1 MNFLKGSL
9 FRRNTELE
17 EPEPME
23 ESGGGILAVW
33 GSPGCGK
40 TVTAVKIAKHLAAQ
54 KKNTVLLLCDMTAP
68 MMPCIC
74 PPSELE
80 VDKSLGSIFAAQ
92 HISTNLIKHNLT
104 TLKRLPHLTMLGLR
118 KKENEYTYAP
128 CTKQQAE
135 ELIRRLREIVPYLQE
150 NRIAVDGMT
159 ASELVDALYTEMAE
173 YGFLTKYIF
182 ADGIEEI
189 DINSWRD
196 IEIQYSD
203 GHTAKLEEHFDSP
216 EHAANVIRRMLQNS
230 GKVLDNA
237 SPIITSRLAKNIRI
251 SVIKT
256 PVLDEDAGVAA
267 SIRIVNPR
275 NLSKAD
281 FVQSGTATEEM
292 LDFLSACLRYGVSI
306 CVAGATSSGKTTVA
320 GWLLST
326 IPDRKRIFTI
336 EDGSRELQ
344 LIRERDGMVTNSVVH
359 TQTRDSENERQRI
372 DQIALLDIAL
382 RFNPDIICVGE
393 MRGPEANAA
402 QEAARVG
409 IAVLTTIHS
418 NSSEGTYRR
427 MVSLCKRAVDTPDDT
442 LMGYVTE
449 AYPIVV
455 YCRQLENKQRRITN
469 ISECEILPDGSR
481 RLHKLYEYHITDN
494 HLEDNR
500 FIIEGEHR
508 KCEEISESL
517 RRRFIENGMP
527 LGELAQFVQGKE
539 EDE

>member
-1 MNFLKGSL
+1 MNFLKGGL
-9 FRRNTELE
+9 FRRNTEPE
-17 EPEPME
+17 ELEPME

-92 HISTNLIKHNLT
+92 HISVNLIKHNLT

-135 ELIRRLREIVPYLQE
+135 ELIRGLREIVPYVVIDCSSY
-150 NRIAVDGMT
+150 IAN
-159 ASELVDALYTEMAE
+159 
-173 YGFLTKYIF
+173 
-182 ADGIEEI
+182 
-189 DINSWRD
+189 DI
-196 IEIQYSD
+196 
-203 GHTAKLEEHFDSP
+203 
-216 EHAANVIRRMLQNS
+216 
-230 GKVLDNA
+230 
-237 SPIITSRLAKNIRI
+237 
-251 SVIKT
+251 
-256 PVLDEDAGVAA
+256 
-267 SIRIVNPR
+267 
-275 NLSKAD
+275 
-281 FVQSGTATEEM
+281 
-292 LDFLSACLRYGVSI
+292 LSA
-306 CVAGATSSGKTTVA
+306 VALMEADSV
-320 GWLLST
+320 
-326 IPDRKRIFTI
+326 
-336 EDGSRELQ
+336 LQ
-344 LIRERDGMVTNSVVH
+344 LASCDLKSVGYLSSQLPLLGELKWDKDKQYRVASNIKPFQAADRIGQVLGSVVF
-359 TQTRDSENERQRI
+359 R
-372 DQIALLDIAL
+372 L
-382 RFNPDIICVGE
+382 P
-393 MRGPEANAA
+393 
-402 QEAARVG
+402 
-409 IAVLTTIHS
+409 
-418 NSSEGTYRR
+418 Y
-427 MVSLCKRAVDTPDDT
+427 
-442 LMGYVTE
+442 
-449 AYPIVV
+449 
-455 YCRQLENKQRRITN
+455 KQRRITN